1 MMQQDPLSALH
12 DISLPT
18 AISAWP
24 PALGW
29 WLNLGGL
36 IMSITLGIFFGRR
49 YYQRRQKRERYL
61 TALRAL
67 TPQSNTA
74 YYAALNRLLKQIC
87 LAYRGPAG
95 NTLSG
100 EAWLAYLDKC
110 ARKAF
115 FLPAFADFAQAID
128 NPNIQLDATALQRTC
143 EQWLRAMQ

>member
-1 MMQQDPLSALH
+1 MQQQNPLSSLH
-12 DISLPT
+12 DISLP
-18 AISAWP
+18 AAVSAWP

-29 WLNLGGL
+29 WLILSATLIGLGL
-36 IMSITLGIFFGRR
+36 SVFFVIRAYRR
-49 YYQRRQKRERYL
+49 KQKRQRYL
-61 TALRAL
+61 KALHML
-67 TPQSNTA
+67 KPQQNTA

-110 ARKAF
+110 AGKAF

-128 NPNIQLDATALQRTC
+128 NPRIQLDAAALQRTS

>member
-1 MMQQDPLSALH
+1 MMPQDPLSTLH
-12 DISLPT
+12 DISLPA

-24 PALGW
+24 PAIGW
-29 WLNLGGL
+29 WLILCTAIISIGL
-36 IMSITLGIFFGRR
+36 SAFFVIRTYRR
-49 YYQRRQKRERYL
+49 KQKRQRYL
-61 TALRAL
+61 QVLQTLE
-67 TPQSNTA
+67 PQQNTA

-110 ARKAF
+110 AGKAF
-115 FLPAFADFAQAID
+115 FLPTFADFAQAID
-128 NPNIQLDATALQRTC
+128 NPRITLDAAALQRTC